1 MRGDN
6 PSTFRFFLDLL
17 ILAAIVPVM
26 AFFINFL
33 ISGIGPYNF
42 TTWELVDNFI
52 FQVDKLFLAA
62 KPFIDIFFIGS
73 VILAAILLY
82 GVSKVGGAS

>member
-42 TTWELVDNFI
+42 TTWELVDHFI

-62 KPFIDIFFIGS
+62 KPFTDIFFIGS
-73 VILAAILLY
+73 VILAPILFYL
-82 GVSKVGGAS
+82 VSKTGGAS